1 MPIMPSNRMT
11 GRSLA
16 SIPNETAS
24 VSKAPPAH
32 PVDDPID
39 RMTGRNSVKSS
50 TMSQSPLFE
59 PIEFSPGFDLRNR
72 VAMAPMTTWASNDDG
87 TVSDAEDAYYRR
99 RVSGVGLV
107 ITGCTHV
114 QANGV
119 GFTGEFAAHDDAFIP
134 SLRQLATAAK
144 SGGAPAILQ
153 IFHAGAKA
161 PPELVPEVVAASA
174 VAMKAGSSDAAATPR
189 ALSGEEVLGVI
200 RAFGETTRRAIQ
212 AGFDG
217 IELHGAHGFLLQNFF
232 SPHYNRREDAWGGS
246 LDNRM
251 RFPLAVVEEV
261 RRVIDAHAGRPFVLG
276 YRISAEE
283 HEDGGLR
290 LGDTLVLVDRLVE
303 AGIDYL
309 HASLQGALTTKPL
322 DDPEGATIAKILVE
336 HVGGRIPVIAAGQMR
351 TPDEAARALAEGLSL
366 VAIGQGLVMN
376 PDWVEL
382 GASGR
387 QDAIAQ
393 DVAASDVP
401 RLAIPEKLWTIIE
414 AATGWFKIRQ
424 TA

>member
-1 MPIMPSNRMT
+1 
-11 GRSLA
+11 
-16 SIPNETAS
+16 
-24 VSKAPPAH
+24 
-32 PVDDPID
+32 
-39 RMTGRNSVKSS
+39 
-50 TMSQSPLFE
+50 MSRAKLFE
-59 PIEFSPGFDLRNR
+59 PFELIAGVTLRNR

-87 TVSDAEDAYYRR
+87 TVSDAEDTYYRR

-119 GFTGEFAAHDDAFIP
+119 GFTGEFAAHDDAFVP
-134 SLRQLATAAK
+134 SLRRLAAAAK

-161 PPELVPEVVAASA
+161 PPDLVPEVVAASA
-174 VAMKAGSSDAAATPR
+174 VAIEPGAFNGAVTPR
-189 ALSGEEVLGVI
+189 ALSDGEVPEVV
-200 RAFGETTRRAIQ
+200 RAFGETTRRAIL

-217 IELHGAHGFLLQNFF
+217 VELHGAHAFLIQNFL
-232 SPHYNRREDAWGGS
+232 SPHFNRREDAWGGS

-261 RRVIDAHAGRPFVLG
+261 RRVIAAHADRPFALG
-276 YRISAEE
+276 YRISPEE
-283 HEDGGLR
+283 PEEDGLR
-290 LGDTLVLVDRLVE
+290 IGDTLVLVDRLVE

-309 HASLQGALTTKPL
+309 HASLQDAPTAKPL
-322 DDPEGATIAKILVE
+322 DDSDGATIARILVDR
-336 HVGGRIPVIAAGQMR
+336 VGGRIPVIAAGRMR
-351 TPDEAARALAEGLSL
+351 TPEEAARALSEGLSL

-382 GASGR
+382 AASRR

-401 RLAIPEKLWTIIE
+401 RLAIPEKLWTVIE
-414 AATGWFKIRQ
+414 AATGWFKIRR

>member
-1 MPIMPSNRMT
+1 M
-11 GRSLA
+11 
-16 SIPNETAS
+16 
-24 VSKAPPAH
+24 
-32 PVDDPID
+32 
-39 RMTGRNSVKSS
+39 
-50 TMSQSPLFE
+50 TMSNGALFE
-59 PIEFSPGFDLRNR
+59 PIEFRPGFDLRNR
-72 VAMAPMTTWASNDDG
+72 VAMAPMTTWSSNDDG

-134 SLRQLATAAK
+134 SLRRLATAAR

-161 PPELVPEVVAASA
+161 PPDLVPEVVAASA
-174 VAMKAGSSDAAATPR
+174 VTIEAGAFNAAVTPR
-189 ALSGEEVLGVI
+189 ALTDDEVLAVV
-200 RAFGETTRRAIQ
+200 RAFGETTRRAIL

-217 IELHGAHGFLLQNFF
+217 IELHGAHGFLIQNFF
-232 SPHYNRREDAWGGS
+232 SPYFNRREDAWGGS

-261 RRVIDAHAGRPFVLG
+261 RRVIAAHADRPFMLG

-283 HEDGGLR
+283 PEVSGLR
-290 LGDTLVLVDRLVE
+290 VGDTLVLIDRLVE

-309 HASLQGALTTKPL
+309 HASLQGALTTRPV
-322 DDPEGATIAKILVE
+322 DDPQGTTIARILVE

-351 TPDEAARALAEGLSL
+351 TPAEAAEALSEGLSL

-387 QDAIAQ
+387 QDAIAR

-414 AATGWFKIRQ
+414 TATGWFKIRQ
-424 TA
+424 PA

>member
-1 MPIMPSNRMT
+1 M
-11 GRSLA
+11 
-16 SIPNETAS
+16 
-24 VSKAPPAH
+24 SKP
-32 PVDDPID
+32 
-39 RMTGRNSVKSS
+39 T
-50 TMSQSPLFE
+50 LFE
-59 PIEFSPGFDLRNR
+59 PFELRPGIVLRNR
-72 VAMAPMTTWASNDDG
+72 IAMAPMTTWASNEDG

-99 RVSGVGLV
+99 RVTGVGLV

-119 GFTGEFAAHDDAFIP
+119 GFTGEFAAHDDAFVP
-134 SLRQLATAAK
+134 SLARLATAAK

-161 PPELVPEVVAASA
+161 RPDLVPEVVAASA

-189 ALSGEEVLGVI
+189 ALSSDEVLGVI

-246 LDNRM
+246 LDRRM
-251 RFPLAVVEEV
+251 RFPLALVEEV
-261 RRVIDAHAGRPFVLG
+261 RRVIDAHADRPFVLG

-290 LGDTLVLVDRLVE
+290 IGDTLVLVDRLIE
-303 AGIDYL
+303 SGIDYL
-309 HASLQGALTTKPL
+309 HASLQDALTTKPL
-322 DDPEGATIAKILVE
+322 DDPEGATIARILVD
-336 HVGGRIPVIAAGQMR
+336 HVDGRIPVIAAGRMR
-351 TPDEAARALAEGLSL
+351 TPDEAAGALLGGLSL

-382 GASGR
+382 AASRR

-393 DVAASDVP
+393 DIAVSDVP
-401 RLAIPEKLWTIIE
+401 RLAISAKLWAIIE
-414 AATGWFKIRQ
+414 AATGWFVVR
-424 TA
+424 TPA